1 MTFFSDHSHVNSQE
15 VVCENPWRETL
26 SEICLDQVF
35 LVLQCMA
42 KYYSCHVSGRLD
54 ICINVLCNV

>member
-26 SEICLDQVF
+26 SEIC
-35 LVLQCMA
+35 
-42 KYYSCHVSGRLD
+42 YSAWLNTIVAM
-54 ICINVLCNV
+54 